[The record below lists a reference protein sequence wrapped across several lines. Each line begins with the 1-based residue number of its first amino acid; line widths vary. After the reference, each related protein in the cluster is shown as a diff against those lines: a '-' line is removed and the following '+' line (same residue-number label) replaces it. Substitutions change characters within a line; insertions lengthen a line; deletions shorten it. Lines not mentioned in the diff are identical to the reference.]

1 MCGKL
6 LPTTTMTVVVNTST
20 MRFYPTTPWMQE
32 GELRAAMPLLLLRN
46 RVGNLNV
53 EVATQHAV
61 TNPDSPNAPAKAGSP
76 LSANGYVLVNRLTAS
91 GGTAAWVRFGFFAS
105 ATSGVARGE
114 VSLTVAT
121 TC

>member
-20 MRFYPTTPWMQE
+20 MRFYPTTPWMQA

-46 RVGNLNV
+46 RVGNLTV
-53 EVATQHAV
+53 QVAYELAA
-61 TNPDSPNAPAKAGSP
+61 TNPDTPSGAENYGST
-76 LSANGYVLVNRLTAS
+76 LSANGFLLAERRTEPAS
-91 GGTAAWVRFGFFAS
+91 TAAWVRFGFFAA